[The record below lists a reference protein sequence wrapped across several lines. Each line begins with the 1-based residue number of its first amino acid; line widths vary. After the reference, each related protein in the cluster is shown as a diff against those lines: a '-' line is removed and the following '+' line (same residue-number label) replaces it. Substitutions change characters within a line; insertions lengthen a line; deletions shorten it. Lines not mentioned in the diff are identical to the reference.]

1 MGKHSD
7 TGKETRFAFVAP
19 IAGVCGII
27 EVTMTNEPVKQNV
40 AGRGSSLRIV
50 SRFETV
56 QRVDDE
62 EVINDPEYIESLG
75 EKVPTEYFED
85 SSNSVVSENN
95 SPDIPFRYSLNPY
108 RGCSH
113 GCSYCYARPTHEYL
127 GLGPG
132 LDFES
137 KIVIKPNAAELF
149 RKWLIDGH
157 RKKRAVEPVMISG
170 VTDCYQSC
178 EKQFELTRQ
187 CLDVAREFRYP
198 VQLITKN
205 GLIRRDLDIIE
216 ELASMNLVSVAIS
229 ITTLDQSLTK
239 IMEPRTS
246 APHVRLDAIGK
257 LADVGCPTMVMVAP
271 IIPGINEQE
280 IPQVLKAASDAGAT
294 RAGYVALRLPLTVE
308 PVFLDWLEQ
317 HFPDRKE
324 KVIQR
329 IRTMRDGKM
338 NSSTFGER
346 MTGKGVWGQQTR
358 QLMTTFCKRYG
369 LDCGVSYG
377 KPTERPKLRCD
388 LFRVVETD
396 GSVQGKLF

>member
-1 MGKHSD
+1 MSNPPK
-7 TGKETRFAFVAP
+7 KR
-19 IAGVCGII
+19 
-27 EVTMTNEPVKQNV
+27 NV
-40 AGRGSSLRIV
+40 AGRGSSLRVV
-50 SRFETV
+50 SRFESV
-56 QRVDDE
+56 CRVDDE
-62 EVINDPEYIESLG
+62 EVINDPEYVDSLG
-75 EKVPTEYFED
+75 SKVATEYLED
-85 SSNSVVSENN
+85 SSQSVVSENN
-95 SPDIPFRYSLNPY
+95 SPDVPFRYSLNPY

-127 GLGPG
+127 GFGPG

-149 RKWLIDGH
+149 RKWLVEGS
-157 RKKRAVEPVMISG
+157 RKGRAVEPVMISG
-170 VTDCYQSC
+170 VTDCYQGC

-187 CLDVAREFRYP
+187 CLEVARDFRYP

-205 GLIRRDLDIIE
+205 ALILRDLDLIG
-216 ELASMNLVSVAIS
+216 ELAEMDLVSVAIS
-229 ITTLDQSLTK
+229 VITLDQSLTR

-246 APHVRLDAIGK
+246 APAARLEAIRRITET
-257 LADVGCPTMVMVAP
+257 GCPTMVMVAP

-280 IPQVLKAASDAGAT
+280 IPGVLKAASDAGAT

-308 PVFLDWLEQ
+308 PVFLAWLEQ

-329 IRTMRDGKM
+329 IRSMRDGKM
-338 NSSTFGER
+338 NSANFGER
-346 MTGKGVWGQQTR
+346 MIGKGVWGEQAR

-369 LDCGVSYG
+369 LECGVSYG

-388 LFRVVETD
+388 LFRVVEQD
-396 GSVQGKLF
+396 GTVQGELF

>member
-1 MGKHSD
+1 MSNPPK
-7 TGKETRFAFVAP
+7 KR
-19 IAGVCGII
+19 
-27 EVTMTNEPVKQNV
+27 NV
-40 AGRGSSLRIV
+40 AGRGSSLRAV
-50 SRFETV
+50 SRFESV
-56 QRVDDE
+56 CRVDDE
-62 EVINDPEYIESLG
+62 EVINDPEYVDSLG
-75 EKVPTEYFED
+75 SKVATEYLED
-85 SSNSVVSENN
+85 SSQSVVSENN
-95 SPDIPFRYSLNPY
+95 SPDVPFRYSLNPY

-127 GLGPG
+127 GFGPG

-149 RKWLIDGH
+149 RKWLVEGS
-157 RKKRAVEPVMISG
+157 RKGRAVEPVMISG
-170 VTDCYQSC
+170 VTDCYQGC

-187 CLDVAREFRYP
+187 CLEVARDFRYP

-205 GLIRRDLDIIE
+205 ALILRDLDLIG
-216 ELASMNLVSVAIS
+216 ELAEMDLVSVAIS
-229 ITTLDQSLTK
+229 VTTLDQSLTR

-246 APHVRLDAIGK
+246 APAARLEAIRRITET
-257 LADVGCPTMVMVAP
+257 GCPTMVMVAP

-280 IPQVLKAASDAGAT
+280 IPGVLKAASDAGAT

-308 PVFLDWLEQ
+308 PVFLAWLER

-329 IRTMRDGKM
+329 IRSMRDGKM
-338 NSSTFGER
+338 NSANFGER
-346 MTGKGVWGQQTR
+346 MIGKGVWGEQAR

-369 LDCGVSYG
+369 LECGVSYG

-388 LFRVVETD
+388 LFRVVEQD
-396 GSVQGKLF
+396 GTVQRELF

>member
-1 MGKHSD
+1 M
-7 TGKETRFAFVAP
+7 TLPRRVRYYVA
-19 IAGVCGII
+19 
-27 EVTMTNEPVKQNV
+27 MTNEPVKQNV

-280 IPQVLKAASDAGAT
+280 IPQVLKAASEAGAT

>member
-1 MGKHSD
+1 MSNPPK
-7 TGKETRFAFVAP
+7 KR
-19 IAGVCGII
+19 
-27 EVTMTNEPVKQNV
+27 NV
-40 AGRGSSLRIV
+40 AGRGSSLRAV
-50 SRFETV
+50 SRFESV
-56 QRVDDE
+56 CRVDDE
-62 EVINDPEYIESLG
+62 EVINDPEYVDSLG
-75 EKVPTEYFED
+75 SKVATEYLED
-85 SSNSVVSENN
+85 SSQSVVSENN
-95 SPDIPFRYSLNPY
+95 SPDVPFRYSLNPY

-127 GLGPG
+127 GFGPG

-149 RKWLIDGH
+149 RKWLVEGS
-157 RKKRAVEPVMISG
+157 RKGRAVEPVMISG
-170 VTDCYQSC
+170 VTDCYQGC

-187 CLDVAREFRYP
+187 CLEVARDFRYP

-205 GLIRRDLDIIE
+205 ALILRDLDLIG
-216 ELASMNLVSVAIS
+216 ELAEMDLVSVAIS
-229 ITTLDQSLTK
+229 VTTLDQSLTR

-246 APHVRLDAIGK
+246 APVARLEAIRRITET
-257 LADVGCPTMVMVAP
+257 GCPTMVMVAP

-280 IPQVLKAASDAGAT
+280 IPGVLKAASDAGAT

-308 PVFLDWLEQ
+308 PVFLAWLEQ

-329 IRTMRDGKM
+329 IRSMRDGKM
-338 NSSTFGER
+338 NSANFGER
-346 MTGKGVWGQQTR
+346 MIGKGVWGEQAR

-369 LDCGVSYG
+369 LECGVSYG

-388 LFRVVETD
+388 LFRVVEQD
-396 GSVQGKLF
+396 GTVQRELF

>member
-1 MGKHSD
+1 MIHSL
-7 TGKETRFAFVAP
+7 TSHSPG
-19 IAGVCGII
+19 GII
-27 EVTMTNEPVKQNV
+27 AVAMSSQPPKRNVT
-40 AGRGSSLRIV
+40 GRGSSLRVV
-50 SRFETV
+50 SRFESV
-56 QRVDDE
+56 RRIDDE

-75 EKVPTEYFED
+75 EKVATEYFED
-85 SSNSVVSENN
+85 SSNSIVSENN
-95 SPDIPFRYSLNPY
+95 SPDVPFRYSLNPY

-137 KIVIKPNAAELF
+137 KIIIKPNAAELF
-149 RKWLIDGH
+149 RKWLLEGH
-157 RKKRAVEPVMISG
+157 RKGRAVEPVMISG
-170 VTDCYQSC
+170 VTDCYQGC
-178 EKQFELTRQ
+178 EKEFELTRQ
-187 CLDVAREFRYP
+187 CLEVAIDFRYP

-205 GLIRRDLDIIE
+205 ALICRDLDFIGK
-216 ELASMNLVSVAIS
+216 LASMNLISVAIS
-229 ITTLDQSLTK
+229 VTTLDQSLTR

-246 APHVRLDAIGK
+246 APVARLDAIK
-257 LADVGCPTMVMVAP
+257 KIADTGCPTMVMVAP

-280 IPQVLKAASDAGAT
+280 IPTVLKAAADAGAT

-308 PVFLDWLEQ
+308 PVFLAWLDQ

-324 KVIQR
+324 KVIER
-329 IRTMRDGKM
+329 VRTMRDGKM

-346 MTGKGVWGQQTR
+346 MTGKGVWGEQTR
-358 QLMTTFCKRYG
+358 QLMTMFCKQYG

-388 LFRVVETD
+388 LFRVMDND
-396 GSVQGKLF
+396 GNVQGELF

>member
-1 MGKHSD
+1 MSNPPK
-7 TGKETRFAFVAP
+7 KR
-19 IAGVCGII
+19 
-27 EVTMTNEPVKQNV
+27 NV
-40 AGRGSSLRIV
+40 AGRGSSLRAV
-50 SRFETV
+50 SRFESV
-56 QRVDDE
+56 CRVDDE
-62 EVINDPEYIESLG
+62 EVINDPEYVDSLG
-75 EKVPTEYFED
+75 SKVATEYLED
-85 SSNSVVSENN
+85 SSQSVVSENN
-95 SPDIPFRYSLNPY
+95 SPDVPFCYSLNPY

-127 GLGPG
+127 GFGPG

-149 RKWLIDGH
+149 RKWLVEGS
-157 RKKRAVEPVMISG
+157 RKGRAVEPVMISG
-170 VTDCYQSC
+170 VTDCYQGC

-187 CLDVAREFRYP
+187 CLEVARDFRYP

-205 GLIRRDLDIIE
+205 ALILRDLDLIG
-216 ELASMNLVSVAIS
+216 ELAEMDLVSVAIS
-229 ITTLDQSLTK
+229 VTTLDQSLTR

-246 APHVRLDAIGK
+246 APAARLEAIRRITET
-257 LADVGCPTMVMVAP
+257 GCPTMVMVAP

-280 IPQVLKAASDAGAT
+280 IPGVLKAASDAGAT

-308 PVFLDWLEQ
+308 PVFLAWLEQ

-329 IRTMRDGKM
+329 IRSMRDGKM
-338 NSSTFGER
+338 NSANFGER
-346 MTGKGVWGQQTR
+346 MIGKGVWGEQAR

-369 LDCGVSYG
+369 LECGVSYG

-388 LFRVVETD
+388 LFRVVEQD
-396 GSVQGKLF
+396 GTVQRELF

>member
-1 MGKHSD
+1 MSNPPK
-7 TGKETRFAFVAP
+7 KR
-19 IAGVCGII
+19 
-27 EVTMTNEPVKQNV
+27 NV
-40 AGRGSSLRIV
+40 AGRGSSLRVV
-50 SRFETV
+50 SRFESV
-56 QRVDDE
+56 CRVDDE
-62 EVINDPEYIESLG
+62 EVINDPEYVDSLG
-75 EKVPTEYFED
+75 SKVATEYLED
-85 SSNSVVSENN
+85 SSQSVVSENN
-95 SPDIPFRYSLNPY
+95 SPDVPFRYSLNPY

-127 GLGPG
+127 GFGPG

-149 RKWLIDGH
+149 RKWLVKGS
-157 RKKRAVEPVMISG
+157 RKGRAVEPVMISG
-170 VTDCYQSC
+170 VTDCYQGC

-187 CLDVAREFRYP
+187 CLEVARDFRYP

-205 GLIRRDLDIIE
+205 ALILRDLDLIG
-216 ELASMNLVSVAIS
+216 ELAEMDLVSVAIS
-229 ITTLDQSLTK
+229 VTTLDQSLTR

-246 APHVRLDAIGK
+246 APAARLEAIRRITET
-257 LADVGCPTMVMVAP
+257 GCPTMVMVAP

-280 IPQVLKAASDAGAT
+280 IPGVLKAASDAGAT

-308 PVFLDWLEQ
+308 PVFLAWLEQ

-329 IRTMRDGKM
+329 IRSMRDGKM
-338 NSSTFGER
+338 NSANFGER
-346 MTGKGVWGQQTR
+346 MIGKGVWGEQAR

-369 LDCGVSYG
+369 LECGVSYG

-388 LFRVVETD
+388 LFRVVEQD
-396 GSVQGKLF
+396 GTVQRELF

>member
-1 MGKHSD
+1 MSKHPSSK
-7 TGKETRFAFVAP
+7 TN
-19 IAGVCGII
+19 
-27 EVTMTNEPVKQNV
+27 VT
-40 AGRGSSLRIV
+40 GRGSSLRVV

-56 QRVDDE
+56 RRIDDE

-75 EKVPTEYFED
+75 QKVATEYFED
-85 SSNSVVSENN
+85 CSNSVVSENN

-149 RKWLIDGH
+149 RKWLVEGS
-157 RKKRAVEPVMISG
+157 RKDRAVEPVMISG
-170 VTDCYQSC
+170 VTDCYQGC

-187 CLDVAREFRYP
+187 CLEVARDFRYP

-205 GLIRRDLDIIE
+205 GLIRRDLDLIAD
-216 ELASMNLVSVAIS
+216 LASMQLVSVAIS
-229 ITTLDQSLTK
+229 ITTLDQSLTR

-246 APHVRLDAIGK
+246 APQVRLDTIRQIS
-257 LADVGCPTMVMVAP
+257 DTGCPVMVMVAP

-280 IPQVLKAASDAGAT
+280 IPAVLKAAAESGAT

-308 PVFLDWLEQ
+308 PVFLEWLEQ
-317 HFPDRKE
+317 HFPDRKQ
-324 KVIQR
+324 KVIER

-346 MTGKGVWGQQTR
+346 MTGKGVWGDQTR

-369 LDCGVSYG
+369 LACGVSYG
-377 KPTERPKLRCD
+377 KPTQRPKLRCD
-388 LFRVVETD
+388 LFRVVERN
-396 GSVQGKLF
+396 GNVQGELF